1 LRYWNV
7 PKDLAL
13 DRTAWKSAIHVP
25 ESFTCVFFLL
35 VLVLVS
41 LCFCL
46 VSYVAYPTLL
56 GKKGFVVVVVVVVV
70 HSQLLTLVSG
80 GCVSL
85 SNKKQLI

>member
-1 LRYWNV
+1 VEISDPCARIFYLC
-7 PKDLAL
+7 
-13 DRTAWKSAIHVP
+13 
-25 ESFTCVFFLL
+25 FFFLL

-56 GKKGFVVVVVVVVV
+56 GKKGFVVVVVV